1 MENTEISWTHNT
13 FNPWIGCE
21 KVSAAC
27 KHCYAETLSHRYQF
41 TGKRGLPLWGGPQTA
56 DRRLT
61 GGDNWR
67 KPARWNREAQ
77 KEGTRTRVF
86 CASLAD
92 VFEDREEL
100 LPWRERLFG
109 LIDVTPSLD
118 WLLLTKR
125 PQNIEQ
131 MYPRSW
137 AQRPPQNVWF
147 GTTVEDRKALAR
159 IDHLRA
165 VPATVRFLSI
175 EPLLEDLGEINLQG
189 IDWVIVGGESGHG
202 ARPMRPEWARSVRD
216 QCIAQNVRFHF
227 KQWGEYDST
236 GTRVGKHAAGRLLD
250 GVLWEEYPLVAGA
263 ACGEVEITLPIELE
277 PDEAW

>member
-27 KHCYAETLSHRYQF
+27 KHCYAEAFSHRYNQ
-41 TGKRGLPLWGGPQTA
+41 TGKRGLPLWGTPQSS

-61 GGDNWR
+61 SEANW
-67 KPARWNREAQ
+67 KLPPRWNREARKAGQ
-77 KEGTRTRVF
+77 RTRVF

-92 VFEDREEL
+92 VFEDRSEL
-100 LPWRERLFG
+100 VPWRERLFN
-109 LIDVTPSLD
+109 LVDATPALD

-125 PQNIEQ
+125 PQNIAA

-137 AQRPPQNVWF
+137 SQRPPQNVWF

-165 VPATVRFLSI
+165 VPATVRFLSV
-175 EPLLEDLGEINLQG
+175 EPLLEDLGELDLRG

-227 KQWGEYDST
+227 KQWGEFDAS

-250 GVLWEEYPLVAGA
+250 GVVWDEYPLVPMV
-263 ACGEVEITLPIELE
+263 ACGEAEIARTELE